1 MNELSL
7 IVLARAVHVLSGVAW
22 AGATFIM
29 AGVVAPVLAR
39 HAAEG
44 AGRWLG
50 LVARRAARVSLIAAL
65 LTIVSGTY
73 LFATLHHHD
82 SSASARVLAAGAVA
96 ALLSLAVGLLIGR
109 PAGLAMLKL
118 QAGGAEGAPPSP
130 ETQQRIAALRL
141 RAMISGRVTAGLL
154 GAAVLAMA
162 VFRYAAVVV

>member
-29 AGVVAPVLAR
+29 AGVVAPLLAR

-44 AGRWLG
+44 AGRWLS
-50 LVARRAARVSLIAAL
+50 LVGRRAARVSLIAAL
-65 LTIVSGTY
+65 LTIVSGIY

-82 SSASARVLAAGAVA
+82 DSASARVLAAGAVA
-96 ALLSLAVGLLIGR
+96 ALLSLAVTLLIGR
-109 PAGLAMLKL
+109 PAGQALFKL
-118 QAGGAEGAPPSP
+118 QAGAAEGAPPST
-130 ETQQRIAALRL
+130 ETQQRIAALRQ

-162 VFRYAAVVV
+162 VFRYAAAAI